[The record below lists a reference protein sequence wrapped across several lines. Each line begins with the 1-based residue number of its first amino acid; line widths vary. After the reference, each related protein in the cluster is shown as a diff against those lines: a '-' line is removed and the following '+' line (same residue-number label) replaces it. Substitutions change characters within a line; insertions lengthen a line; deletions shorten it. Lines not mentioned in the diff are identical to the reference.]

1 MSLETAV
8 RSRTRYK
15 VVLVIG
21 IAMMALGCYIA
32 LRPFWAGRT
41 PMSSSRWIDMAFAA
55 FFLIRGVMN
64 LRTARRPRPHPMGAD
79 TSSSR

>member
-8 RSRTRYK
+8 RSRARYR

-21 IAMMALGCYIA
+21 LAMMALGAFIA
-32 LRPFWAGRT
+32 LRPLWAGPV

-55 FFLIRGVMN
+55 FFLVRGLMN
-64 LRTARRPRPHPMGAD
+64 VQGARRALARMQA
-79 TSSSR
+79 S